1 MASSAGWYLDLAAQ
15 ALSAFNTQTQDSIT
29 QFMQRIQNLDGMDIA
44 FIQVAAI
51 LEPNPLT
58 PEVFITRTPYARPES
73 FIENMLAA
81 VGRGWLSQEN
91 GKFRLTEVGRD
102 VAIEY
107 FELSDQLFAKIQ
119 ALPEPEME
127 HLLAFLNK
135 VSAKI
140 KTLPEPANKLGFEL
154 SLRFDRG
161 PSAPLMLQ
169 LRRRIID
176 LLAFR
181 DDVHIAA
188 WKTHAAEGQL
198 WEAFTLIWRDQAGNA
213 AELAKQ
219 LAYRNYD
226 ETAYAAALDRLVA
239 CGWIAKLGSE
249 YVVRP
254 KAARMRQRVEKTTDR
269 LYKAAFAD
277 LSIAEEAIFQQLLER
292 FVEAVALPEPN
303 QRERFGLTVDK

>member
-1 MASSAGWYLDLAAQ
+1 MASSAYWYLDLAAQ
-15 ALSAFNTQTQDSIT
+15 ALSAFNSQTQDSTT
-29 QFMQRIQNLDGMDIA
+29 QFMERIQNLDGMDIA

-81 VGRGWLSQEN
+81 VGRGWLRQEN
-91 GKFRLTEVGRD
+91 GKFRLSKVGRD
-102 VAIEY
+102 AAIE
-107 FELSDQLFAKIQ
+107 FFKLNDQVLAKIKG
-119 ALPEPEME
+119 LPEPEMKR
-127 HLLAFLNK
+127 LLTFLNK
-135 VSAKI
+135 VSTKI
-140 KTLPEPANKLGFEL
+140 KTLPEPKNKPGFEL
-154 SLRFDRG
+154 SQQFDRG
-161 PSAPLMLQ
+161 PSAPLMVQ
-169 LRRRIID
+169 TRHRIID

-181 DDVHIAA
+181 DDVHITA
-188 WKTHAAEGQL
+188 WKTHTAEGQL

-213 AELAKQ
+213 AELAEQ

-239 CGWIAKLGSE
+239 CGWIVKLGNK

-254 KAARMRQRVEKTTDR
+254 KAARMRQRVEETTNR
-269 LYKAAFAD
+269 LYRAAFAD

-292 FVEAVALPEPN
+292 LIETVALPEPN
-303 QRERFGLTVDK
+303 QL